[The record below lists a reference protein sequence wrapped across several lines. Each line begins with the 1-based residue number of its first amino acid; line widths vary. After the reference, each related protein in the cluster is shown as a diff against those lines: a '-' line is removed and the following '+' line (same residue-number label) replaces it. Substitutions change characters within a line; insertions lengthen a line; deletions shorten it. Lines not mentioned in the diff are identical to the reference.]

1 MSEKETE
8 KAKKLRILKAY
19 CDTQIKKVSD
29 GSEAI
34 CFPDLIQT
42 WSFAD
47 TSNHESLL
55 VVVPSIL
62 AIFLKTISTQLD
74 FRDFGI
80 ALCKY
85 LLQKDQLKLFNRS
98 LTSTKAKEHLI
109 SPCIRLL
116 TEIVSFDGGAVARL
130 VYSKREITF
139 KRLDV
144 FLTPNKAQTEE
155 ALDESRKSTLRRNT
169 QRYVLA
175 NFRFQHAAAKREFV
189 EQHKVIRAFLEH
201 IRRDSRDIV
210 LDIIK
215 AIDRDIAQDSS
226 LPRSTKT
233 KFFNRWNLE
242 RLVTLYGYDR
252 DSDAPESET
261 LSIAKEIHKLLTKV
275 CTVSEMGVLL
285 PQTGWYPPGSDP
297 DALLTEDDGSIELG
311 LDSPVYLDKYRDSV
325 PVRNGTLSSLI
336 QVLRPESDT
345 LQTELLLTIFKAAPE
360 LVADFFTKRTMFTSD
375 PKATPSWLGESAFL
389 FSTVQL
395 PVPAN
400 CGWKEK
406 VPAMPPPISVV
417 IENILPRPL
426 TQKTLSRCL
435 NQNTDNVITL
445 FAVRILTVAFRK
457 LQAVLKI
464 FNSDHGIGQSFWNQ
478 ASAKLI
484 AEFCRRCPPMKDAV
498 LTFKRTPK
506 EDLQQRDAVMELLCM
521 FYETVPSIAFEENFD
536 VTLILVDVL
545 HQLEKPELSAD
556 DSELLLS
563 LLQNILKIAHV
574 SASMRWWQQPD
585 LSGMFGDLP
594 TEDKNH
600 AALHKW
606 EHDEIDVAIEKGRI
620 RDLMLCLCSEH
631 EEVRRQAFV
640 GVSRFMAKLKESNY
654 SEWRSIYIL
663 SGEFLETANHVG
675 FQTPLP
681 WIAGEC
687 AASCLMVLTDPL
699 HKMYGKVNK
708 FLQKRPS
715 WEIGKIPSY
724 WIDKILLNEPEYDDG
739 YVDEITWLL
748 DLFVGGLRTAQDL
761 DIYRRANVFE
771 RILSLYNSPTLNASL
786 KKKILHLV
794 FRATQVGGGSTLI
807 TRAAAISWVR
817 GQMAGSDPHSAIMSE
832 LTRAIYDSSDH
843 ERVDKWSGASIP
855 RLVEQIGS

>member
-1 MSEKETE
+1 M
-8 KAKKLRILKAY
+8 
-19 CDTQIKKVSD
+19 SD

-574 SASMRWWQQPD
+574 SASMRWWQQP
-585 LSGMFGDLP
+585 G
-594 TEDKNH
+594 
-600 AALHKW
+600 
-606 EHDEIDVAIEKGRI
+606 KGLYLGPGRV
-620 RDLMLCLCSEH
+620 CL
-631 EEVRRQAFV
+631 
-640 GVSRFMAKLKESNY
+640 
-654 SEWRSIYIL
+654 
-663 SGEFLETANHVG
+663 
-675 FQTPLP
+675 
-681 WIAGEC
+681 
-687 AASCLMVLTDPL
+687 
-699 HKMYGKVNK
+699 
-708 FLQKRPS
+708 
-715 WEIGKIPSY
+715 
-724 WIDKILLNEPEYDDG
+724 
-739 YVDEITWLL
+739 
-748 DLFVGGLRTAQDL
+748 
-761 DIYRRANVFE
+761 
-771 RILSLYNSPTLNASL
+771 
-786 KKKILHLV
+786 
-794 FRATQVGGGSTLI
+794 
-807 TRAAAISWVR
+807 
-817 GQMAGSDPHSAIMSE
+817 
-832 LTRAIYDSSDH
+832 
-843 ERVDKWSGASIP
+843 
-855 RLVEQIGS
+855 